1 MQGLVGAPLLGED
14 YVPDLFYLELSGEGG
29 CLQIPRDL
37 DNNLLTGI
45 HEQDVGKRYPASLMS
60 SDNILMLL
68 VLS

>member
-45 HEQDVGKRYPASLMS
+45 HEQDVGKRNLPL
-60 SDNILMLL
+60 
-68 VLS
+68 